1 MALTLEEV
9 MAEIDRIKEEYARE
23 DPDNAAQ
30 AISTFMLENDVPE
43 DLYRNAMSKVNEANY
58 RGIAQSGL
66 AGGETA
72 GGDGTGVVQLT
83 PIRSGEGVNYSLP
96 PQYTLADVQVAGRPM
111 MNEAQLSQYLPY
123 DPYSIEQRRAYELE
137 GPRAVTFYDRILNR
151 PVPVVSKGVDA
162 LGRPTTGIIM
172 GDAAL
177 ASSGEMDISGVFPS
191 TGMNIEGS
199 GLGGT
204 TVGLSGQQ
212 AVTAGLPP
220 GNTTGT
226 LLTTTGNQFTTVDG
240 VKTRDDVLG
249 TTGGTPGTGD
259 TFVTDGSGNVIKSTE
274 GTACPIVAG
283 VQFVT
288 NSKGECVHPNTL
300 ATLDDTGNVVVTEG
314 GDDEVIITGGDPTL
328 CPVIGGVQY
337 VKDASGNCVAPTITG
352 GGGDDDDDDDGGDTS
367 LTKVCPDGSVVGI
380 NETCPIVDNR
390 TQVQKDLQAIYLGSP
405 NTEIAGQ
412 RISDYANAMGGLTSE
427 QVVNSI
433 NPVISQGGSGLID
446 TGSVITAADVDEAV
460 IAGNFPLAG
469 TGSPVTTNLT
479 DFYTPES
486 ATGQGAYTNLE
497 SAYRVLDEGARQ
509 GMTLDQIGASFGLDA
524 ARTNQVLTDVGIDPT
539 TYATGAG
546 ILSLSSSP
554 TAVGSQLIQPA
565 VAQVQ
570 QNLASMYDPT
580 TNPGYGYDLNTA
592 NQVITQGLAQGLNLD
607 QIGAS
612 FGLDPARTR
621 QVLSDVGVD
630 TTKIPGF
637 REGGPAVDTG
647 EQSGGFFQ
655 SVGRGI
661 SGLASYA
668 KDKMFGEVPEYM
680 ADTSEIR
687 FSGRPGSAYREEY
700 YGEGPTFEERLIRE
714 YGYPES
720 PERPGSADFS
730 RESRPT
736 DRRDMPAS
744 SELLDARAHALGTAL
759 YGNEYGGEASTAMG
773 VMGEEFDRTFDNAS
787 REDIAMD
794 TRNNAVGRKILRN
807 AGIMNTTRDL
817 TRMVD
822 QQILDQ
828 LDRIMDRPRE
838 ERRAESPKEGPDLY
852 FSRLDPRTLTTTTD
866 PRGIVNATNYSRHPG
881 GN

>member
-23 DPDNAAQ
+23 DPDNTAQ
-30 AISTFMLENDVPE
+30 AISTFMLDNEVPE

-66 AGGETA
+66 ARGETA
-72 GGDGTGVVQLT
+72 GGDGTGVVKLT
-83 PIRSGEGVNYSLP
+83 PIRSGEGVTYSNIP
-96 PQYTLADVQVAGRPM
+96 DQYTLADVQVAGRPM
-111 MNEAQLSQYLPY
+111 MDQTQLSQYLPY
-123 DPYSIEQRRAYELE
+123 DPYDTVQRRAYEVA

-151 PVPVVSKGVDA
+151 PVPVISKGVDA
-162 LGRPTTGIIM
+162 LGRPTTGITM

-177 ASSGEMDISGVFPS
+177 APSGEMTISSLFPG

-226 LLTTTGNQFTTVDG
+226 LLTSTGDLFTTVDG
-240 VKTRDDVLG
+240 VKTVDEVLG
-249 TTGGTPGTGD
+249 TTGGTSGTGD
-259 TFVTDGSGNVIKSTE
+259 TFVTDGSGNVVGSQG
-274 GTACPIVAG
+274 GTACPIVNG
-283 VQFVT
+283 VQYVT
-288 NSKGECVHPNTL
+288 NAAGQCVHP
-300 ATLDDTGNVVVTEG
+300 
-314 GDDEVIITGGDPTL
+314 DEVGTTITGGDPNV

-337 VKDASGNCVAPTITG
+337 VKDASGNCVDPATLVVV
-352 GGGDDDDDDDGGDTS
+352 DDKPK
-367 LTKVCPDGSVVGI
+367 TKTCWDGSVVGI
-380 NETCPIVDNR
+380 NDACPLTPQEVNA
-390 TQVQKDLQAIYLGSP
+390 QNLQNIY
-405 NTEIAGQ
+405 NTSANTDVAAQRIGDYAASVGGLSGQEIA
-412 RISDYANAMGGLTSE
+412 DA
-427 QVVNSI
+427 I
-433 NPVISQGGSGLID
+433 NPVISTAGPNLLDPGTTL
-446 TGSVITAADVDEAV
+446 TAADVARGAQESNVNISGLSTLPEDPMARLTSLYSQDQA
-460 IAGNFPLAG
+460 AGAG
-469 TGSPVTTNLT
+469 PYTT
-479 DFYTPES
+479 
-486 ATGQGAYTNLE
+486 LE

-509 GMTLDQIGASFGLDA
+509 GLTLDQIGAAFNLGAGQAAKVLGDVGIDVSGYDSSKPYTGISAAAPSNVYATGIGSLQAGQSAVPTIQQNLAAMYDPTQKGTAAEAQTAQQILAQGAAAGLNLNQIGASFGL
-524 ARTNQVLTDVGIDPT
+524 
-539 TYATGAG
+539 
-546 ILSLSSSP
+546 SP
-554 TAVGSQLIQPA
+554 EQTRQELIRA
-565 VAQVQ
+565 
-570 QNLASMYDPT
+570 
-580 TNPGYGYDLNTA
+580 
-592 NQVITQGLAQGLNLD
+592 
-607 QIGAS
+607 
-612 FGLDPARTR
+612 GLDTS
-621 QVLSDVGVD
+621 V
-630 TTKIPGF
+630 IPGF
-637 REGGPAVDTG
+637 QKGGAVDTG
-647 EQSGGFFQ
+647 DQGNGFFS

-661 SGLASYA
+661 SGLARYA

-736 DRRDMPAS
+736 GRMDMPAT
-744 SELLDARAHALGTAL
+744 SEILDARAHALGTAL

-773 VMGEEFDRTFDNAS
+773 VMGEEYDRTFDNAS

-822 QQILDQ
+822 QKILDQ
-828 LDRIMDRPRE
+828 LDRIMDRPIE

-852 FSRLDPRTLTTTTD
+852 FSRLDPKTLKTTTD

-881 GN
+881 GI

>member
-23 DPDNAAQ
+23 DPDYAAQ
-30 AISTFMLENDVPE
+30 AISSFMLDNEVPE
-43 DLYRNAMSKVNEANY
+43 ALYRNAMTKVNEANY

-66 AGGETA
+66 AKGEGTGGD
-72 GGDGTGVVQLT
+72 GDGTGVVTLES
-83 PIRSGEGVNYSLP
+83 IRSGEGQEYSLP
-96 PQYTLADVQVAGRPM
+96 DQYTLADVQTAGRPQM
-111 MNEAQLSQYLPY
+111 TEAQLTQYLPY
-123 DPYSIEQRRAYELE
+123 DPYDTVQRSAYTTDA
-137 GPRAVTFYDRILNR
+137 PRAVTFYDRILNR
-151 PVPVVSKGVDA
+151 PVPVVTKGF
-162 LGRPTTGIIM
+162 LPSGEPTTGITM

-177 ASSGEMDISGVFPS
+177 APSGEMDITSVFPS
-191 TGMNIEGS
+191 TGMNIMGS

-204 TVGLSGQQ
+204 TVGLSAEQ
-212 AVTAGLPP
+212 AAAAGLPP
-220 GNTTGT
+220 GSATGNILSTTGDNFVT
-226 LLTTTGNQFTTVDG
+226 PAGTLTTDQ
-240 VKTRDDVLG
+240 VLG
-249 TTGGTPGTGD
+249 TTGTGD
-259 TFVTDGSGNVIKSTE
+259 FVFDTGTDTVTDGTVI
-274 GTACPIVAG
+274 
-283 VQFVT
+283 
-288 NSKGECVHPNTL
+288 NT
-300 ATLDDTGNVVVTEG
+300 
-314 GDDEVIITGGDPTL
+314 
-328 CPVIGGVQY
+328 
-337 VKDASGNCVAPTITG
+337 
-352 GGGDDDDDDDGGDTS
+352 
-367 LTKVCPDGSVVGI
+367 
-380 NETCPIVDNR
+380 DNR
-390 TQVQKDLQAIYLGSP
+390 TQVEKDLQAIYLGSP

-433 NPVISQGGSGLID
+433 NPVIAQGGSGLID
-446 TGSVITAADVDEAV
+446 PGSVITAADVDAAV
-460 IAGNFPLAG
+460 VAGNFPLAG

-479 DFYTPES
+479 DLYTPGA
-486 ATGQGAYTNLE
+486 ATGQGDYTNLE

-509 GMTLDQIGASFGLDA
+509 GLSLDQIGSQFGLDA
-524 ARTNQVLTDVGIDPT
+524 ARTRQVLQDVGIDPS
-539 TYATGAG
+539 TYAAGQG
-546 ILSLSSSP
+546 ILSLPS
-554 TAVGSQLIQPA
+554 TVTEVGSQ
-565 VAQVQ
+565 
-570 QNLASMYDPT
+570 
-580 TNPGYGYDLNTA
+580 
-592 NQVITQGLAQGLNLD
+592 
-607 QIGAS
+607 
-612 FGLDPARTR
+612 R
-621 QVLSDVGVD
+621 
-630 TTKIPGF
+630 IPGF

-668 KDKMFGEVPEYM
+668 KDRMFGEVPEYM

-687 FSGRPGSAYREEY
+687 FSGRPGGDFREEY
-700 YGEGPTFEERLIRE
+700 YGEGPTFEERLIKE

-736 DRRDMPAS
+736 GRRDMPAS

-794 TRNNAVGRKILRN
+794 TRNNAVGRKILRS

>member
-1 MALTLEEV
+1 MALTLDEV

-23 DPDNAAQ
+23 DLDYAAQ
-30 AISTFMLENDVPE
+30 AISTFMLDNDVPE
-43 DLYRNAMSKVNEANY
+43 DLYRNAMTRLNEANY
-58 RGIAQSGL
+58 RSIAQSGL
-66 AGGETA
+66 TGGESL
-72 GGDGTGVVQLT
+72 GGDGDGSGVVTLESS
-83 PIRSGEGVNYSLP
+83 RSGQGQTYALP
-96 PQYTLADVQVAGRPM
+96 NQYTLADVQVAGRPM

-123 DPYSIEQRRAYELE
+123 NPYDIEQRRAYELE

-151 PVPVVSKGVDA
+151 PVPVVTKGF
-162 LGRPTTGIIM
+162 LPSGEPTTGITM

-177 ASSGEMDISGVFPS
+177 ASSGEMDITSVFPS
-191 TGMNIEGS
+191 TGMNIMGS

-204 TVGLSGQQ
+204 TVGLSAEQ
-212 AVTAGLPP
+212 AAAAGLPA
-220 GNTTGT
+220 GNATGSILNTTGNNFVT
-226 LLTTTGNQFTTVDG
+226 PAGTLTTDQ
-240 VKTRDDVLG
+240 VLG
-249 TTGGTPGTGD
+249 TTG
-259 TFVTDGSGNVIKSTE
+259 
-274 GTACPIVAG
+274 
-283 VQFVT
+283 
-288 NSKGECVHPNTL
+288 
-300 ATLDDTGNVVVTEG
+300 TGN
-314 GDDEVIITGGDPTL
+314 
-328 CPVIGGVQY
+328 
-337 VKDASGNCVAPTITG
+337 
-352 GGGDDDDDDDGGDTS
+352 
-367 LTKVCPDGSVVGI
+367 
-380 NETCPIVDNR
+380 IVDSR

-405 NTEIAGQ
+405 STEIAAQ
-412 RISDYANAMGGLTSE
+412 RISDYANSMGGLTSE

-433 NPVISQGGSGLID
+433 NPVISQGGSGLLD
-446 TGSVITAADVDEAV
+446 PGGVLNAADVDAAV
-460 IAGNFPLAG
+460 VAGNFPLAG

-479 DFYTPES
+479 DFYTPGA

-509 GMTLDQIGASFGLDA
+509 GLSLDQIGASFGLDA

-546 ILSLSSSP
+546 ILSLGSSP
-554 TAVGSQLIQPA
+554 TAVGNQLIQPA
-565 VAQVQ
+565 AAPIQ

-580 TNPGYGYDLNTA
+580 QSSQAGYDLNTA
-592 NQVITQGLAQGLNLD
+592 NQVITQGLAQGLSLD

-612 FGLDPARTR
+612 FGLDAARTR

-647 EQSGGFFQ
+647 DQGGGFFQ

-687 FSGRPGSAYREEY
+687 FSGRPGSEYREEY
-700 YGEGPTFEERLIRE
+700 YGEGPTFEETLISE

>member
-1 MALTLEEV
+1 MALTLDEV
-9 MAEIDRIKEEYARE
+9 MAEINRIKEEYAE
-23 DPDNAAQ
+23 DPDSAAL
-30 AISTFMLENDVPE
+30 AISSFMVDNQVPE
-43 DLYRNAMSKVNEANY
+43 DLYRNAMSKSNEANY
-58 RGIAQSGL
+58 RSIAREALSPGQTGV
-66 AGGETA
+66 E
-72 GGDGTGVVQLT
+72 GDGTGVVKLT
-83 PIRSGEGVNYSLP
+83 PIRSGEGVTYSP
-96 PQYTLADVQVAGRPM
+96 IPDQYTLADVQVAGRPM
-111 MNEAQLSQYLPY
+111 MNESQLSQYLPY
-123 DPYSIEQRRAYELE
+123 DPYNIEQRRAYELE

-151 PVPVVSKGVDA
+151 PVPVVTKGF
-162 LGRPTTGIIM
+162 LPSGEPTTGITM

-177 ASSGEMDISGVFPS
+177 ASSGEMDITSVFPS
-191 TGMNIEGS
+191 TGMNIMGS

-204 TVGLSGQQ
+204 TVGLSAEQ
-212 AVTAGLPP
+212 AAAAGLPP
-220 GNTTGT
+220 GSATGNILSTTGDNFVT
-226 LLTTTGNQFTTVDG
+226 PAGTLTTDQ
-240 VKTRDDVLG
+240 VLG
-249 TTGGTPGTGD
+249 TTGTGD
-259 TFVTDGSGNVIKSTE
+259 FVLDTVTDDTVTDD
-274 GTACPIVAG
+274 T
-283 VQFVT
+283 VT
-288 NSKGECVHPNTL
+288 NT
-300 ATLDDTGNVVVTEG
+300 
-314 GDDEVIITGGDPTL
+314 
-328 CPVIGGVQY
+328 
-337 VKDASGNCVAPTITG
+337 
-352 GGGDDDDDDDGGDTS
+352 
-367 LTKVCPDGSVVGI
+367 
-380 NETCPIVDNR
+380 DNR

-427 QVVNSI
+427 QVVNAI

-446 TGSVITAADVDEAV
+446 PGAVITAADVDAAV
-460 IAGNFPLAG
+460 VAGNFPLAG

-479 DFYTPES
+479 DFYTPGA

-509 GMTLDQIGASFGLDA
+509 GLTLDQIGSQFGLDA
-524 ARTNQVLTDVGIDPT
+524 ARTRQVLQDVGIDPS
-539 TYATGAG
+539 TYAAGQG
-546 ILSLSSSP
+546 ILSLPS
-554 TAVGSQLIQPA
+554 TVTEVGLQ
-565 VAQVQ
+565 
-570 QNLASMYDPT
+570 
-580 TNPGYGYDLNTA
+580 
-592 NQVITQGLAQGLNLD
+592 
-607 QIGAS
+607 
-612 FGLDPARTR
+612 R
-621 QVLSDVGVD
+621 
-630 TTKIPGF
+630 IPGF

-647 EQSGGFFQ
+647 DQGGGFFQ

-661 SGLASYA
+661 SGLARYA

-773 VMGEEFDRTFDNAS
+773 VMGEEFDRTFDSAS

-794 TRNNAVGRKILRN
+794 KRNNAVGRKIFRN

-822 QQILDQ
+822 QEILDQ

-852 FSRLDPRTLTTTTD
+852 FSRLDPRTLDTTTD
-866 PRGIVNATNYSRHPG
+866 PRGIINAKTYSRHPG

>member
-1 MALTLEEV
+1 MALTLDEV
-9 MAEIDRIKEEYARE
+9 MAEINRIKEEYAE
-23 DPDNAAQ
+23 DPDSAAL
-30 AISTFMLENDVPE
+30 AISSFMVDNQVPE
-43 DLYRNAMSKVNEANY
+43 DLYRNAMSKSNEANY
-58 RGIAQSGL
+58 RSIAREALSPGQTGV
-66 AGGETA
+66 E
-72 GGDGTGVVQLT
+72 GDGTGIVNLT
-83 PIRSGEGVNYSLP
+83 PIRSGEGQTYSLP
-96 PQYTLADVQVAGRPM
+96 DQYTLADVQVAGRPM
-111 MNEAQLSQYLPY
+111 MNETQLSQYLPY

-162 LGRPTTGIIM
+162 LGRPTTGIVM

-191 TGMNIEGS
+191 TGMNIESS

-226 LLTTTGNQFTTVDG
+226 LLTTTGDEFTTVDG
-240 VKTRDDVLG
+240 VKTADDVIG

-259 TFVTDGSGNVIKSTE
+259 IFVTDDTGNVVGSTE

-288 NSKGECVHPNTL
+288 NSQGKCVHPATL
-300 ATLDDTGNVVVTEG
+300 ATLDDDGDVVVTEG
-314 GDDEVIITGGDPTL
+314 GDDEVIIVGGDPTL

-337 VKDASGNCVAPTITG
+337 VKDASGNCVAPTIVA
-352 GGGDDDDDDDGGDTS
+352 DPDPDPDPP

-427 QVVNSI
+427 ELVNAI

-446 TGSVITAADVDEAV
+446 PGAVITTAEVDEAV

-509 GMTLDQIGASFGLDA
+509 GMTLDQIGASFGLDP

-554 TAVGSQLIQPA
+554 TALGSQLIQPA
-565 VAQVQ
+565 VASVQ
-570 QNLASMYDPT
+570 QNLASKYDPT
-580 TNPGYGYDLNTA
+580 TNPEYGRDLNTA
-592 NQVITQGLAQGLNLD
+592 NQIITEGLAQGLNLD

-612 FGLDPARTR
+612 FGLDAETTR
-621 QVLSDVGVD
+621 QVLSEVGVD

-647 EQSGGFFQ
+647 DQGGGFFQ

-661 SGLASYA
+661 SGLARYA

-687 FSGRPGSAYREEY
+687 FSGRPGSEYREEY

-773 VMGEEFDRTFDNAS
+773 VMGEEFDRTFDSAS

-794 TRNNAVGRKILRN
+794 KRNNAVGRKIFRN

-822 QQILDQ
+822 QEILDQ

-852 FSRLDPRTLTTTTD
+852 FSRLDPRTLDTTTD
-866 PRGIVNATNYSRHPG
+866 PRGIINAKTYSRHPG

>member
-9 MAEIDRIKEEYARE
+9 MAEINLIKEEYARLE
-23 DPDNAAQ
+23 DPDNTAQ
-30 AISTFMLENDVPE
+30 AIATFMLDNDVPE

-58 RGIAQSGL
+58 LGIAQSGL

-72 GGDGTGVVQLT
+72 GGDGTGVVKLT
-83 PIRSGEGVNYSLP
+83 PIRSGKGVTYSAIP
-96 PQYTLADVQVAGRPM
+96 DKYTLADVQVAGRPM

-151 PVPVVSKGVDA
+151 PVPVVTKGF
-162 LGRPTTGIIM
+162 LPSGEPTTGITM

-177 ASSGEMDISGVFPS
+177 APSGEMDITAVLPS

-204 TVGLSGQQ
+204 TVGLSAEQ
-212 AVTAGLPP
+212 AAAAGLPP
-220 GNTTGT
+220 GSSTGNILSTTGDNFVT
-226 LLTTTGNQFTTVDG
+226 PAGTLTTDQ
-240 VKTRDDVLG
+240 VLG
-249 TTGGTPGTGD
+249 TTGTGDFVFDTVTGGTGND
-259 TFVTDGSGNVIKSTE
+259 T
-274 GTACPIVAG
+274 
-283 VQFVT
+283 VT
-288 NSKGECVHPNTL
+288 NT
-300 ATLDDTGNVVVTEG
+300 
-314 GDDEVIITGGDPTL
+314 
-328 CPVIGGVQY
+328 
-337 VKDASGNCVAPTITG
+337 
-352 GGGDDDDDDDGGDTS
+352 
-367 LTKVCPDGSVVGI
+367 
-380 NETCPIVDNR
+380 DNR

-433 NPVISQGGSGLID
+433 NPVISQGGSGLLD
-446 TGSVITAADVDEAV
+446 TGSVITAADVDAAV
-460 IAGNFPLAG
+460 VAGNFPLAG

-479 DFYTPES
+479 DLYTPGA
-486 ATGQGAYTNLE
+486 ATGQGDYTNLE

-509 GMTLDQIGASFGLDA
+509 GLTLDQIGSQFGLDA
-524 ARTNQVLTDVGIDPT
+524 ARTRQVLQDVGIDPS
-539 TYATGAG
+539 TYAAGQG
-546 ILSLSSSP
+546 ILSLPS
-554 TAVGSQLIQPA
+554 TVTEVGSQ
-565 VAQVQ
+565 
-570 QNLASMYDPT
+570 
-580 TNPGYGYDLNTA
+580 
-592 NQVITQGLAQGLNLD
+592 
-607 QIGAS
+607 
-612 FGLDPARTR
+612 R
-621 QVLSDVGVD
+621 
-630 TTKIPGF
+630 IPGF
-637 REGGPAVDTG
+637 NEGGAVDTG
-647 EQSGGFFQ
+647 DQGGGFVEGLR

-700 YGEGPTFEERLIRE
+700 YGEGPTFEETLIRE

-736 DRRDMPAS
+736 GRMDMPAT
-744 SELLDARAHALGTAL
+744 SEILDARAHALGTAL

-773 VMGEEFDRTFDNAS
+773 VMGEEYDRTMDNAS

-822 QQILDQ
+822 QKILDQ
-828 LDRIMDRPRE
+828 LDRIMDRPIE

-852 FSRLDPRTLTTTTD
+852 FSRLDPKTLKTTTN
-866 PRGIVNATNYSRHPG
+866 PSGIVNATNYSRHPG
-881 GN
+881 GI

>member
-1 MALTLEEV
+1 MALTLDEV
-9 MAEIDRIKEEYARE
+9 MAEINRIKEEYAE
-23 DPDNAAQ
+23 DPDSAAL
-30 AISTFMLENDVPE
+30 AISSFMVDNQVPE
-43 DLYRNAMSKVNEANY
+43 DLYRNAMSKSNEANY
-58 RGIAQSGL
+58 RSIAREGL
-66 AGGETA
+66 ADGETA
-72 GGDGTGVVQLT
+72 GGDGTGIVTLES
-83 PIRSGEGVNYSLP
+83 IRSGTGQTYSLP
-96 PQYTLADVQVAGRPM
+96 TQYTLADVQTAGRPM

-123 DPYSIEQRRAYELE
+123 DPYDIEQRRAYELE

-162 LGRPTTGIIM
+162 LGRPTTGIVM

-191 TGMNIEGS
+191 TGMNIESS

-212 AVTAGLPP
+212 AVAAGLPP

-226 LLTTTGNQFTTVDG
+226 LLTTTGDEFTTVDG
-240 VKTRDDVLG
+240 VKTADEVIG

-259 TFVTDGSGNVIKSTE
+259 TFVTDGSGNVVGSQG
-274 GTACPIVAG
+274 GTACPIVNG
-283 VQFVT
+283 VQYVT
-288 NSKGECVHPNTL
+288 NSAGQCVHP
-300 ATLDDTGNVVVTEG
+300 
-314 GDDEVIITGGDPTL
+314 DEVGTTITGGDPKL
-328 CPVIGGVQY
+328 CPVIDGVQY
-337 VKDASGNCVAPTITG
+337 VKDASGNCVAPTVT
-352 GGGDDDDDDDGGDTS
+352 GGDDPP

-390 TQVQKDLQAIYLGSP
+390 TQVEKDLQAIYLGSP
-405 NTEIAGQ
+405 TTEIAGQ

-433 NPVISQGGSGLID
+433 NPVISQGIGLID
-446 TGSVITAADVDEAV
+446 PGAVITTAEVDDAV

-524 ARTNQVLTDVGIDPT
+524 ARTNQALIDIGIDPT
-539 TYATGAG
+539 TYAPGSG
-546 ILSLSSSP
+546 ILSLSASP
-554 TAVGSQLIQPA
+554 TALGNQLIQPA
-565 VAQVQ
+565 VASVQ
-570 QNLASMYDPT
+570 QNLASKYDPT
-580 TNPGYGYDLNTA
+580 TNPEYGRDLNTA
-592 NQVITQGLAQGLNLD
+592 NQIITEGLSKGLNLD
-607 QIGAS
+607 QIGVS
-612 FGLDPARTR
+612 FGLDAERTR
-621 QVLSDVGVD
+621 QALSDVGVD

-647 EQSGGFFQ
+647 DQGGGFFQ

-668 KDKMFGEVPEYM
+668 KDRMFGEVPEYM

-687 FSGRPGSAYREEY
+687 FSGRPGSEYREEY
-700 YGEGPTFEERLIRE
+700 YGEGPTFEERLIKD

-730 RESRPT
+730 RESRPAY
-736 DRRDMPAS
+736 RRDMPAS
-744 SELLDARAHALGTAL
+744 SELLDARAHALGTVL
-759 YGNEYGGEASTAMG
+759 YGNEYGGEASAVMG
-773 VMGEEFDRTFDNAS
+773 VMGEEFDRTFDSAS

-794 TRNNAVGRKILRN
+794 KRNNAVGRKIFRN

-822 QQILDQ
+822 QEILDQ

-852 FSRLDPRTLTTTTD
+852 FSRLDPRTLDTTTD
-866 PRGIVNATNYSRHPG
+866 PRGIINAKTYSRHPG

>member
-1 MALTLEEV
+1 MALTLDEV
-9 MAEIDRIKEEYARE
+9 MAEINRIKEEYAE
-23 DPDNAAQ
+23 DPDSAAL
-30 AISTFMLENDVPE
+30 AISSFMVDNQVPE
-43 DLYRNAMSKVNEANY
+43 DLYRNAMSKSNEANY
-58 RGIAQSGL
+58 RSIAREALSPGQTGV
-66 AGGETA
+66 E
-72 GGDGTGVVQLT
+72 GDGTGIVNLT
-83 PIRSGEGVNYSLP
+83 PIRSGEGQTYSLP
-96 PQYTLADVQVAGRPM
+96 DQYTLADVQVAGRPM
-111 MNEAQLSQYLPY
+111 MNESQLSQYLPY
-123 DPYSIEQRRAYELE
+123 DPYNIEQRRAYELE

-151 PVPVVSKGVDA
+151 PVPVVTKGF
-162 LGRPTTGIIM
+162 LPSGEPTTGITM

-177 ASSGEMDISGVFPS
+177 ASSGEMDITSVFPS
-191 TGMNIEGS
+191 TGMNIMGS

-204 TVGLSGQQ
+204 TVGLSAEQ
-212 AVTAGLPP
+212 AAAAGLPP
-220 GNTTGT
+220 GSATGNILSTTGDNFVT
-226 LLTTTGNQFTTVDG
+226 PAGTLTTDQ
-240 VKTRDDVLG
+240 VLG
-249 TTGGTPGTGD
+249 TTGTGD
-259 TFVTDGSGNVIKSTE
+259 FVLDTVTDDTVTDD
-274 GTACPIVAG
+274 T
-283 VQFVT
+283 VT
-288 NSKGECVHPNTL
+288 NT
-300 ATLDDTGNVVVTEG
+300 
-314 GDDEVIITGGDPTL
+314 
-328 CPVIGGVQY
+328 
-337 VKDASGNCVAPTITG
+337 
-352 GGGDDDDDDDGGDTS
+352 
-367 LTKVCPDGSVVGI
+367 
-380 NETCPIVDNR
+380 DNR

-427 QVVNSI
+427 QVVNAI

-446 TGSVITAADVDEAV
+446 PGAVITAADVDAAV
-460 IAGNFPLAG
+460 VAGNFPLAG

-479 DFYTPES
+479 DFYTPGA
-486 ATGQGAYTNLE
+486 ATGLGDYTNLE

-509 GMTLDQIGASFGLDA
+509 GLTLDQIGSQFGLDA
-524 ARTNQVLTDVGIDPT
+524 ARTRQVLQDVGIDPS
-539 TYATGAG
+539 TYAAGQG
-546 ILSLSSSP
+546 ILSLPS
-554 TAVGSQLIQPA
+554 TVTEVGSQ
-565 VAQVQ
+565 
-570 QNLASMYDPT
+570 
-580 TNPGYGYDLNTA
+580 
-592 NQVITQGLAQGLNLD
+592 
-607 QIGAS
+607 
-612 FGLDPARTR
+612 R
-621 QVLSDVGVD
+621 
-630 TTKIPGF
+630 IPGF

-647 EQSGGFFQ
+647 DQGGGFFQ

-661 SGLASYA
+661 SGLARYA

-773 VMGEEFDRTFDNAS
+773 VMGEEFDRTFDSAS

-794 TRNNAVGRKILRN
+794 KRNNAVGRKIFRN

-822 QQILDQ
+822 QEILDQ

-852 FSRLDPRTLTTTTD
+852 FSRLDPRTLDTTTD
-866 PRGIVNATNYSRHPG
+866 PRGIINAKTYSRHPG

>member
-9 MAEIDRIKEEYARE
+9 MAEINLIKEEYARE
-23 DPDNAAQ
+23 DPDNTAQ
-30 AISTFMLENDVPE
+30 AIATFMLDNEVPE

-72 GGDGTGVVQLT
+72 GGDGTGVVKLT
-83 PIRSGEGVNYSLP
+83 PIRSGKGVTYAAIP
-96 PQYTLADVQVAGRPM
+96 DQYTLADVQVAGRPM

-151 PVPVVSKGVDA
+151 PVPVVTKGF
-162 LGRPTTGIIM
+162 LPSGEPTTGITM

-177 ASSGEMDISGVFPS
+177 ASSGEMDITSVFPS
-191 TGMNIEGS
+191 TGMNIMGS

-204 TVGLSGQQ
+204 TVGLSAEQ
-212 AVTAGLPP
+212 AAAAGLPP
-220 GNTTGT
+220 GNATGSI
-226 LLTTTGNQFTTVDG
+226 LNTTGNNFVTPAGTLTTDQ
-240 VKTRDDVLG
+240 VLG
-249 TTGGTPGTGD
+249 TTGTGDFVFDTVTGGTGND
-259 TFVTDGSGNVIKSTE
+259 
-274 GTACPIVAG
+274 A
-283 VQFVT
+283 VT
-288 NSKGECVHPNTL
+288 NT
-300 ATLDDTGNVVVTEG
+300 
-314 GDDEVIITGGDPTL
+314 
-328 CPVIGGVQY
+328 
-337 VKDASGNCVAPTITG
+337 
-352 GGGDDDDDDDGGDTS
+352 
-367 LTKVCPDGSVVGI
+367 
-380 NETCPIVDNR
+380 DNR

-405 NTEIAGQ
+405 NTEIAAQ
-412 RISDYANAMGGLTSE
+412 RISDYANSMGGLTSE

-433 NPVISQGGSGLID
+433 NPVISQGGSGLLD
-446 TGSVITAADVDEAV
+446 TGSVLTAADVDAAV
-460 IAGNFPLAG
+460 VAGNFPLAG

-479 DFYTPES
+479 DLYTPGA
-486 ATGQGAYTNLE
+486 ATGQGDYTNLE

-509 GMTLDQIGASFGLDA
+509 GLTLDQIGSQFGLDA
-524 ARTNQVLTDVGIDPT
+524 ARTRQVLQDVGIDPS
-539 TYATGAG
+539 TYAPGQG
-546 ILSLSSSP
+546 ILSLPS
-554 TAVGSQLIQPA
+554 TVTEVGSK
-565 VAQVQ
+565 
-570 QNLASMYDPT
+570 
-580 TNPGYGYDLNTA
+580 
-592 NQVITQGLAQGLNLD
+592 
-607 QIGAS
+607 
-612 FGLDPARTR
+612 R
-621 QVLSDVGVD
+621 
-630 TTKIPGF
+630 IPGF

-647 EQSGGFFQ
+647 DQGGGFVEGLR

-736 DRRDMPAS
+736 GRMDMPAT
-744 SELLDARAHALGTAL
+744 SEILDARAHALGTAL

-773 VMGEEFDRTFDNAS
+773 VMGEEYDRTMDNAS

-822 QQILDQ
+822 QKILDQ
-828 LDRIMDRPRE
+828 LDRIMDRPIE

-852 FSRLDPRTLTTTTD
+852 FSRLDPKTLKTTTD

-881 GN
+881 GI

>member
-9 MAEIDRIKEEYARE
+9 MAEINLIKEEYARLE
-23 DPDNAAQ
+23 DPDNTAQ
-30 AISTFMLENDVPE
+30 AIATFMLDNDVPE

-58 RGIAQSGL
+58 LGIAQSGL

-72 GGDGTGVVQLT
+72 GGDGTGVVKLT
-83 PIRSGEGVNYSLP
+83 PIRSGKGVTYSAIP
-96 PQYTLADVQVAGRPM
+96 DKYTLADVQVAGRPM

-151 PVPVVSKGVDA
+151 PVPVVTKGF
-162 LGRPTTGIIM
+162 LPSGEPTTGITM

-177 ASSGEMDISGVFPS
+177 APSGEMDITAVLPS

-204 TVGLSGQQ
+204 TVGLSAEQ
-212 AVTAGLPP
+212 AAAAGLPP
-220 GNTTGT
+220 GSSTGNILSTTGDNFVT
-226 LLTTTGNQFTTVDG
+226 PAGTLTTDQ
-240 VKTRDDVLG
+240 VLG
-249 TTGGTPGTGD
+249 TTGTGDFVFDTVTGGTGND
-259 TFVTDGSGNVIKSTE
+259 T
-274 GTACPIVAG
+274 
-283 VQFVT
+283 VT
-288 NSKGECVHPNTL
+288 NT
-300 ATLDDTGNVVVTEG
+300 
-314 GDDEVIITGGDPTL
+314 
-328 CPVIGGVQY
+328 
-337 VKDASGNCVAPTITG
+337 
-352 GGGDDDDDDDGGDTS
+352 
-367 LTKVCPDGSVVGI
+367 
-380 NETCPIVDNR
+380 DNR

-433 NPVISQGGSGLID
+433 NPVISQGGSGLLD
-446 TGSVITAADVDEAV
+446 TGSVITAADVDAAV
-460 IAGNFPLAG
+460 VAGNFPLAG

-479 DFYTPES
+479 DLYTPGA
-486 ATGQGAYTNLE
+486 ATGQGDYTNLE

-509 GMTLDQIGASFGLDA
+509 GLTLDQIGSQFGLDA
-524 ARTNQVLTDVGIDPT
+524 ARTRQVLQDVGIDPS
-539 TYATGAG
+539 TYAAGQG
-546 ILSLSSSP
+546 ILSLPS
-554 TAVGSQLIQPA
+554 TVTEVGSQ
-565 VAQVQ
+565 
-570 QNLASMYDPT
+570 
-580 TNPGYGYDLNTA
+580 
-592 NQVITQGLAQGLNLD
+592 
-607 QIGAS
+607 
-612 FGLDPARTR
+612 R
-621 QVLSDVGVD
+621 
-630 TTKIPGF
+630 IPGF
-637 REGGPAVDTG
+637 NEGGAVDTG
-647 EQSGGFFQ
+647 DQGGGFVEGLR

-736 DRRDMPAS
+736 GRMDMPAT
-744 SELLDARAHALGTAL
+744 SEILDARAHALGTAL

-773 VMGEEFDRTFDNAS
+773 VMGEEYDRTFDNAS

-822 QQILDQ
+822 QKILDQ
-828 LDRIMDRPRE
+828 LDRIMDRPIE

-852 FSRLDPRTLTTTTD
+852 FSRLDPKTLKTTTN
-866 PRGIVNATNYSRHPG
+866 PSGIVNATNYSRHPG
-881 GN
+881 GI

>member
-23 DPDNAAQ
+23 DPDNTAQ
-30 AISTFMLENDVPE
+30 AISTFMLDNEVPE

-72 GGDGTGVVQLT
+72 AVDDGTGVVKLT
-83 PIRSGEGVNYSLP
+83 PIRSGEGQTYSLP
-96 PQYTLADVQVAGRPM
+96 TQYTLADVQVAGRPM

-151 PVPVVSKGVDA
+151 PVPVVTKGF
-162 LGRPTTGIIM
+162 LPSGEPTTGITM

-177 ASSGEMDISGVFPS
+177 APSGEMDITSVFPS

-204 TVGLSGQQ
+204 TVGLSAEQ
-212 AVTAGLPP
+212 AAAAGLPP
-220 GNTTGT
+220 GSATGNILSTTGDNFVT
-226 LLTTTGNQFTTVDG
+226 PAGTLTTDQ
-240 VKTRDDVLG
+240 VLG
-249 TTGGTPGTGD
+249 TTGTGDFVFDTVTGGTGTD
-259 TFVTDGSGNVIKSTE
+259 TVTDGT
-274 GTACPIVAG
+274 
-283 VQFVT
+283 VT
-288 NSKGECVHPNTL
+288 NT
-300 ATLDDTGNVVVTEG
+300 
-314 GDDEVIITGGDPTL
+314 
-328 CPVIGGVQY
+328 
-337 VKDASGNCVAPTITG
+337 
-352 GGGDDDDDDDGGDTS
+352 
-367 LTKVCPDGSVVGI
+367 
-380 NETCPIVDNR
+380 DNR

-433 NPVISQGGSGLID
+433 NPVISQGGSGLLD
-446 TGSVITAADVDEAV
+446 TGSVITAADVDAAV
-460 IAGNFPLAG
+460 VAGNFPLAG

-479 DFYTPES
+479 DLYTPGA
-486 ATGQGAYTNLE
+486 ATGQGDYTNLE

-509 GMTLDQIGASFGLDA
+509 GLSLDQIGSQFGLDA
-524 ARTNQVLTDVGIDPT
+524 ARTRQVLQDVGIDPS
-539 TYATGAG
+539 TYAAGQG
-546 ILSLSSSP
+546 ILSFPS
-554 TAVGSQLIQPA
+554 TVTEVGSQ
-565 VAQVQ
+565 
-570 QNLASMYDPT
+570 
-580 TNPGYGYDLNTA
+580 
-592 NQVITQGLAQGLNLD
+592 
-607 QIGAS
+607 
-612 FGLDPARTR
+612 R
-621 QVLSDVGVD
+621 
-630 TTKIPGF
+630 IPGF

-687 FSGRPGSAYREEY
+687 FSGRPGSTYREEY
-700 YGEGPTFEERLIRE
+700 YGEGPTFEERLIKE

-736 DRRDMPAS
+736 DRMDMPAT
-744 SELLDARAHALGTAL
+744 SEILDARAHALGTAL

-773 VMGEEFDRTFDNAS
+773 VMGEEYDRTFDNAS

-822 QQILDQ
+822 QKILDQ
-828 LDRIMDRPRE
+828 LDRIMDRPIE

-852 FSRLDPRTLTTTTD
+852 FSRLDPKTLKTTTD
-866 PRGIVNATNYSRHPG
+866 PSGIVNATNYSRHPG
-881 GN
+881 GI

>member
-1 MALTLEEV
+1 MALTLDEV
-9 MAEIDRIKEEYARE
+9 MAEINRIKEEYAE
-23 DPDNAAQ
+23 DPDSAAL
-30 AISTFMLENDVPE
+30 AISSFMVDNQVPE
-43 DLYRNAMSKVNEANY
+43 DLYRNAMSKSNEANY
-58 RGIAQSGL
+58 RSIAREALSPGQTGV
-66 AGGETA
+66 E
-72 GGDGTGVVQLT
+72 GDGTGVVKLT
-83 PIRSGEGVNYSLP
+83 PIRSGEGVTYSAIP
-96 PQYTLADVQVAGRPM
+96 DQYTLADVQVAGRPM
-111 MNEAQLSQYLPY
+111 MNESQLSQYLPY
-123 DPYSIEQRRAYELE
+123 DPYNIEQRRAYELE

-151 PVPVVSKGVDA
+151 PVPVVTKGF
-162 LGRPTTGIIM
+162 LPSGEPTTGITM

-177 ASSGEMDISGVFPS
+177 ASSGEMDITSVFPS
-191 TGMNIEGS
+191 TGMNIMGS

-204 TVGLSGQQ
+204 TVGLSAEQ
-212 AVTAGLPP
+212 AAAAGLPP
-220 GNTTGT
+220 GSATGNILSTTGDNFVT
-226 LLTTTGNQFTTVDG
+226 PAGTLTTDQ
-240 VKTRDDVLG
+240 VLG
-249 TTGGTPGTGD
+249 TTGTGD
-259 TFVTDGSGNVIKSTE
+259 FVFGTVTDDTVTDD
-274 GTACPIVAG
+274 T
-283 VQFVT
+283 VT
-288 NSKGECVHPNTL
+288 NT
-300 ATLDDTGNVVVTEG
+300 
-314 GDDEVIITGGDPTL
+314 
-328 CPVIGGVQY
+328 
-337 VKDASGNCVAPTITG
+337 
-352 GGGDDDDDDDGGDTS
+352 
-367 LTKVCPDGSVVGI
+367 
-380 NETCPIVDNR
+380 DNR

-427 QVVNSI
+427 QVVNAI

-446 TGSVITAADVDEAV
+446 PGAVITAADVDAAV
-460 IAGNFPLAG
+460 VAGNFPLAG

-479 DFYTPES
+479 DFYTPGA

-509 GMTLDQIGASFGLDA
+509 GLTLDQIGSQFGLDA
-524 ARTNQVLTDVGIDPT
+524 ARTNQALTDVGIDPT

-546 ILSLSSSP
+546 ILSLGSSP
-554 TAVGSQLIQPA
+554 TAVGNQLIQPA

-570 QNLASMYDPT
+570 QNLASKYDPT
-580 TNPGYGYDLNTA
+580 TNPGYGRDLNTA
-592 NQVITQGLAQGLNLD
+592 NQIITEGLAQGLNLD

-612 FGLDPARTR
+612 FGLDAETTR
-621 QVLSDVGVD
+621 QVLSEVGVD

-647 EQSGGFFQ
+647 DQGGGFFQ

-661 SGLASYA
+661 SGLARYA

-687 FSGRPGSAYREEY
+687 FSGRPGSTYREEY

-852 FSRLDPRTLTTTTD
+852 FSRLDPRTLDTTTD
-866 PRGIVNATNYSRHPG
+866 PRGIINAKTYSRHPG

>member
-23 DPDNAAQ
+23 DPDYAAQ
-30 AISTFMLENDVPE
+30 AISSFMLDNEVPE
-43 DLYRNAMSKVNEANY
+43 DLYRNAMTKVNEANY

-66 AGGETA
+66 AKGEGTGGD
-72 GGDGTGVVQLT
+72 GDGTGVVTLES
-83 PIRSGEGVNYSLP
+83 IRSGEGQEYSLP
-96 PQYTLADVQVAGRPM
+96 DQYTLADVQTAGRPQM
-111 MNEAQLSQYLPY
+111 TEAQLTQYLPY
-123 DPYSIEQRRAYELE
+123 DPYDTVQRSAYTTDA
-137 GPRAVTFYDRILNR
+137 PRAVTFYDRILNR
-151 PVPVVSKGVDA
+151 PVPVVTKGF
-162 LGRPTTGIIM
+162 LPSGEPTTGITM

-177 ASSGEMDISGVFPS
+177 APSGEMDITSVFPS
-191 TGMNIEGS
+191 TGMNIMGS

-204 TVGLSGQQ
+204 TVGLSAEQ
-212 AVTAGLPP
+212 AAAAGLPP
-220 GNTTGT
+220 GSATGNILSTTGDNFVT
-226 LLTTTGNQFTTVDG
+226 PAGTLTTDQ
-240 VKTRDDVLG
+240 VLG
-249 TTGGTPGTGD
+249 TTGTGD
-259 TFVTDGSGNVIKSTE
+259 FVFDTGTDTVTDGTVI
-274 GTACPIVAG
+274 
-283 VQFVT
+283 
-288 NSKGECVHPNTL
+288 NT
-300 ATLDDTGNVVVTEG
+300 
-314 GDDEVIITGGDPTL
+314 
-328 CPVIGGVQY
+328 
-337 VKDASGNCVAPTITG
+337 
-352 GGGDDDDDDDGGDTS
+352 
-367 LTKVCPDGSVVGI
+367 
-380 NETCPIVDNR
+380 DNR
-390 TQVQKDLQAIYLGSP
+390 TQVEKDLQAIYLGSP

-433 NPVISQGGSGLID
+433 NPVIAQGGSGLID
-446 TGSVITAADVDEAV
+446 PGSVITAADVDAAV
-460 IAGNFPLAG
+460 VAGNFPLAG

-479 DFYTPES
+479 DLYTPGA
-486 ATGQGAYTNLE
+486 ATGQGDYTNLE

-509 GMTLDQIGASFGLDA
+509 GLSLDQIGSQFGLDA
-524 ARTNQVLTDVGIDPT
+524 ARTRQVLQDVGIDPS
-539 TYATGAG
+539 TYAAGQG
-546 ILSLSSSP
+546 ILSLPS
-554 TAVGSQLIQPA
+554 TVTEVGSQ
-565 VAQVQ
+565 
-570 QNLASMYDPT
+570 
-580 TNPGYGYDLNTA
+580 
-592 NQVITQGLAQGLNLD
+592 
-607 QIGAS
+607 
-612 FGLDPARTR
+612 R
-621 QVLSDVGVD
+621 
-630 TTKIPGF
+630 IPGF

-668 KDKMFGEVPEYM
+668 KDRMFGEVPEYM

-687 FSGRPGSAYREEY
+687 FSGRPGGDFREEY
-700 YGEGPTFEERLIRE
+700 YGEGPTFEERLIKE

-736 DRRDMPAS
+736 GRRDMPAS

-794 TRNNAVGRKILRN
+794 TRNNAVGRKILRS

>member
-1 MALTLEEV
+1 MALTLDEV

-23 DPDNAAQ
+23 DPDYAAQ
-30 AISTFMLENDVPE
+30 AISTFMLDNDVPE
-43 DLYRNAMSKVNEANY
+43 DLYRNAMTKVNEANY
-58 RGIAQSGL
+58 RSIAQSAL

-72 GGDGTGVVQLT
+72 AVDDGTGVVTLES
-83 PIRSGEGVNYSLP
+83 IRSGEGQTYSLP
-96 PQYTLADVQVAGRPM
+96 TQYTLDDVQVAGRPM
-111 MNEAQLSQYLPY
+111 MNEDQLSQYLPY
-123 DPYSIEQRRAYELE
+123 DPYDTVQRSAYTTDA
-137 GPRAVTFYDRILNR
+137 PRAVTFYDQILNR
-151 PVPVVSKGVDA
+151 PVPVVTKGF
-162 LGRPTTGIIM
+162 LPSGEPTTGITM

-177 ASSGEMDISGVFPS
+177 ASSGEMDITSVFPS
-191 TGMNIEGS
+191 TGMNIMGS

-204 TVGLSGQQ
+204 TVGLSAAQ
-212 AVTAGLPP
+212 AAAAGLPA
-220 GNTTGT
+220 GNATGSILNTTGNNFVT
-226 LLTTTGNQFTTVDG
+226 PAGTLTTDQ
-240 VKTRDDVLG
+240 VLG
-249 TTGGTPGTGD
+249 TTGTGNFVFDTVTGGTGND
-259 TFVTDGSGNVIKSTE
+259 TVTGG
-274 GTACPIVAG
+274 
-283 VQFVT
+283 
-288 NSKGECVHPNTL
+288 
-300 ATLDDTGNVVVTEG
+300 TGN
-314 GDDEVIITGGDPTL
+314 
-328 CPVIGGVQY
+328 
-337 VKDASGNCVAPTITG
+337 
-352 GGGDDDDDDDGGDTS
+352 DTA

-412 RISDYANAMGGLTSE
+412 RISDYANSMGGLTSE

-433 NPVISQGGSGLID
+433 NPVISQGGSGLLD
-446 TGSVITAADVDEAV
+446 TGSALTSADVDAAV
-460 IAGNFPLAG
+460 VAGNFPLAG
-469 TGSPVTTNLT
+469 TGSPVTTNLA
-479 DFYTPES
+479 DLYTPGA
-486 ATGQGAYTNLE
+486 ATGQGDYTNLE

-509 GMTLDQIGASFGLDA
+509 GLTLDQIGSQFGLDA
-524 ARTNQVLTDVGIDPT
+524 ARTRQVLQDVGIDPS
-539 TYATGAG
+539 TYASGQG
-546 ILSLSSSP
+546 ILSLPS
-554 TAVGSQLIQPA
+554 TVTEVGSK
-565 VAQVQ
+565 
-570 QNLASMYDPT
+570 
-580 TNPGYGYDLNTA
+580 
-592 NQVITQGLAQGLNLD
+592 
-607 QIGAS
+607 
-612 FGLDPARTR
+612 R
-621 QVLSDVGVD
+621 
-630 TTKIPGF
+630 IPGF

-668 KDKMFGEVPEYM
+668 KDRMFGEVPEYM

-687 FSGRPGSAYREEY
+687 FSGRPGGDFREEY
-700 YGEGPTFEERLIRE
+700 YGEGPTFEETLISE

-736 DRRDMPAS
+736 DRMDMPAS

-794 TRNNAVGRKILRN
+794 TRNNAVGRKILRS

-852 FSRLDPRTLTTTTD
+852 FSRLDPKTLTTTTD

>member
-9 MAEIDRIKEEYARE
+9 MAEINLIKEEYARLE
-23 DPDNAAQ
+23 DPDNTAQ
-30 AISTFMLENDVPE
+30 AIATFMLDNDVPE

-58 RGIAQSGL
+58 LGIAQSGL

-72 GGDGTGVVQLT
+72 GGDGTGVVKLT
-83 PIRSGEGVNYSLP
+83 PIRSGKGVTYSAIP
-96 PQYTLADVQVAGRPM
+96 DKYTLADVQVAGRPM

-151 PVPVVSKGVDA
+151 PVPVVTKGF
-162 LGRPTTGIIM
+162 LPSGEPTTGITM

-177 ASSGEMDISGVFPS
+177 APSGEMDITAVLPS

-204 TVGLSGQQ
+204 TVGLSAEQ
-212 AVTAGLPP
+212 AAAAGLPP
-220 GNTTGT
+220 GSSTGNILSTTGDNFVT
-226 LLTTTGNQFTTVDG
+226 PAGTLTTDQ
-240 VKTRDDVLG
+240 VLG
-249 TTGGTPGTGD
+249 TTGTGDFVFDTVTGGTGND
-259 TFVTDGSGNVIKSTE
+259 T
-274 GTACPIVAG
+274 
-283 VQFVT
+283 VT
-288 NSKGECVHPNTL
+288 NT
-300 ATLDDTGNVVVTEG
+300 
-314 GDDEVIITGGDPTL
+314 
-328 CPVIGGVQY
+328 
-337 VKDASGNCVAPTITG
+337 
-352 GGGDDDDDDDGGDTS
+352 
-367 LTKVCPDGSVVGI
+367 
-380 NETCPIVDNR
+380 DNR

-433 NPVISQGGSGLID
+433 NPVISQGGSGLLD
-446 TGSVITAADVDEAV
+446 TGSVITAADVDAAV
-460 IAGNFPLAG
+460 VAGNFPLAG

-479 DFYTPES
+479 DLYTPGA
-486 ATGQGAYTNLE
+486 ATGQGDYTNLE

-509 GMTLDQIGASFGLDA
+509 GLTLDQIGSQFGLDA
-524 ARTNQVLTDVGIDPT
+524 ARTRQVLQDVGIDPS
-539 TYATGAG
+539 TYAAGQG
-546 ILSLSSSP
+546 ILSLPS
-554 TAVGSQLIQPA
+554 TVTEVGSQ
-565 VAQVQ
+565 
-570 QNLASMYDPT
+570 
-580 TNPGYGYDLNTA
+580 
-592 NQVITQGLAQGLNLD
+592 
-607 QIGAS
+607 
-612 FGLDPARTR
+612 R
-621 QVLSDVGVD
+621 
-630 TTKIPGF
+630 IPGF
-637 REGGPAVDTG
+637 NEGGAVDTG
-647 EQSGGFFQ
+647 DQGGGFVEGLR

-736 DRRDMPAS
+736 GRMDMPAT
-744 SELLDARAHALGTAL
+744 SEILDARAHALGTAL

-773 VMGEEFDRTFDNAS
+773 VMGEEYDRTFDNAS

-822 QQILDQ
+822 QKILDQ
-828 LDRIMDRPRE
+828 LDRIMDRPIE

-852 FSRLDPRTLTTTTD
+852 FSRLDPKTLKTTTD

-881 GN
+881 GI

>member
-9 MAEIDRIKEEYARE
+9 MAEINLIKEEYARLE
-23 DPDNAAQ
+23 DPDNTAQ
-30 AISTFMLENDVPE
+30 AIATFMLDNDVPE

-58 RGIAQSGL
+58 LGIAQSGL

-72 GGDGTGVVQLT
+72 GGDGTGVVKLT
-83 PIRSGEGVNYSLP
+83 PIRSGKGVTYSAIP
-96 PQYTLADVQVAGRPM
+96 DKYTLADVQVAGRPM

-151 PVPVVSKGVDA
+151 PVPVVTKGF
-162 LGRPTTGIIM
+162 LPSGEPTTGITM

-177 ASSGEMDISGVFPS
+177 APSGEMDITAVLPS

-204 TVGLSGQQ
+204 TVGLSAEQ
-212 AVTAGLPP
+212 AAAAGLPP
-220 GNTTGT
+220 GSSTGNILSTTGDNFVT
-226 LLTTTGNQFTTVDG
+226 PAGTLTTDQ
-240 VKTRDDVLG
+240 VLG
-249 TTGGTPGTGD
+249 TTGTGDFVFDTVTGGTGND
-259 TFVTDGSGNVIKSTE
+259 T
-274 GTACPIVAG
+274 
-283 VQFVT
+283 VT
-288 NSKGECVHPNTL
+288 NT
-300 ATLDDTGNVVVTEG
+300 
-314 GDDEVIITGGDPTL
+314 
-328 CPVIGGVQY
+328 
-337 VKDASGNCVAPTITG
+337 
-352 GGGDDDDDDDGGDTS
+352 
-367 LTKVCPDGSVVGI
+367 
-380 NETCPIVDNR
+380 DNR

-433 NPVISQGGSGLID
+433 NPVISQGGSGLLD
-446 TGSVITAADVDEAV
+446 TGSVITAADVDAAV
-460 IAGNFPLAG
+460 VAGNFPLAG

-479 DFYTPES
+479 DLYTPGA
-486 ATGQGAYTNLE
+486 ATGQGDYTNLE

-509 GMTLDQIGASFGLDA
+509 GLTLDQIGSQFGLDA
-524 ARTNQVLTDVGIDPT
+524 ARTRQVLQDVGIDPS
-539 TYATGAG
+539 TYAAGQG
-546 ILSLSSSP
+546 ILSLPS
-554 TAVGSQLIQPA
+554 TVTEVGSQ
-565 VAQVQ
+565 
-570 QNLASMYDPT
+570 
-580 TNPGYGYDLNTA
+580 
-592 NQVITQGLAQGLNLD
+592 
-607 QIGAS
+607 
-612 FGLDPARTR
+612 R
-621 QVLSDVGVD
+621 
-630 TTKIPGF
+630 IPGF
-637 REGGPAVDTG
+637 NEGGAVDTG
-647 EQSGGFFQ
+647 DQGGGFVEGLR

-736 DRRDMPAS
+736 GRMDMPAT
-744 SELLDARAHALGTAL
+744 SEILDARAHALGTAL

-773 VMGEEFDRTFDNAS
+773 VMGEEYDRTFDNAS

-822 QQILDQ
+822 QKILDQ
-828 LDRIMDRPRE
+828 LDRIMDRPIE

-852 FSRLDPRTLTTTTD
+852 FSRLDPKTLKTTTD
-866 PRGIVNATNYSRHPG
+866 PSGIVNATNYSRHPG
-881 GN
+881 GI

>member
-9 MAEIDRIKEEYARE
+9 MAEINLIKEEYARLE
-23 DPDNAAQ
+23 DPDNTAQ
-30 AISTFMLENDVPE
+30 AIATFMLDNDVPE

-58 RGIAQSGL
+58 LGIAQSGL

-72 GGDGTGVVQLT
+72 GGDGTGVVKLT
-83 PIRSGEGVNYSLP
+83 PIRSGKGVTYSAIP
-96 PQYTLADVQVAGRPM
+96 DKYTLADVQVAGRPM

-151 PVPVVSKGVDA
+151 PVPVVTKGF
-162 LGRPTTGIIM
+162 LPSGEPTTGITM

-177 ASSGEMDISGVFPS
+177 APSGEMDITAVLPS

-204 TVGLSGQQ
+204 TVGLSAEQ
-212 AVTAGLPP
+212 AAAAGLPP
-220 GNTTGT
+220 GSSTGNILSTTGDNFVT
-226 LLTTTGNQFTTVDG
+226 PAGTLTTDQ
-240 VKTRDDVLG
+240 VLG
-249 TTGGTPGTGD
+249 TTGTGDFVFDTVTGGTGND
-259 TFVTDGSGNVIKSTE
+259 T
-274 GTACPIVAG
+274 
-283 VQFVT
+283 VT
-288 NSKGECVHPNTL
+288 NT
-300 ATLDDTGNVVVTEG
+300 
-314 GDDEVIITGGDPTL
+314 
-328 CPVIGGVQY
+328 
-337 VKDASGNCVAPTITG
+337 
-352 GGGDDDDDDDGGDTS
+352 
-367 LTKVCPDGSVVGI
+367 
-380 NETCPIVDNR
+380 DNR

-433 NPVISQGGSGLID
+433 NPVISQGGSGLLD
-446 TGSVITAADVDEAV
+446 TGSVITAADVDAAV
-460 IAGNFPLAG
+460 VAGNFPLAG

-479 DFYTPES
+479 DLYTPGA
-486 ATGQGAYTNLE
+486 ATGQGDYTNLE

-509 GMTLDQIGASFGLDA
+509 GLTLDQIGSQFGLDA
-524 ARTNQVLTDVGIDPT
+524 ARTRQVLQDVGIDPS
-539 TYATGAG
+539 TYAAGQG
-546 ILSLSSSP
+546 ILSLPS
-554 TAVGSQLIQPA
+554 TVTEVGSQ
-565 VAQVQ
+565 
-570 QNLASMYDPT
+570 
-580 TNPGYGYDLNTA
+580 
-592 NQVITQGLAQGLNLD
+592 
-607 QIGAS
+607 
-612 FGLDPARTR
+612 R
-621 QVLSDVGVD
+621 
-630 TTKIPGF
+630 IPGF
-637 REGGPAVDTG
+637 NEGGAVDTG
-647 EQSGGFFQ
+647 DQGGGFVEGLR

-736 DRRDMPAS
+736 GRMDMPAT
-744 SELLDARAHALGTAL
+744 SEILDARAHALGTAL

-773 VMGEEFDRTFDNAS
+773 VMGEEYDRTFDNAS

-822 QQILDQ
+822 QKILDQ
-828 LDRIMDRPRE
+828 LDRIMDRPIE

-852 FSRLDPRTLTTTTD
+852 FSRLDPKTLKTTTD
-866 PRGIVNATNYSRHPG
+866 PSGIVNAKNYSRHPG
-881 GN
+881 GI